1 LDKAAGK
8 GCNPGK
14 IFCDVASAVQTPCC
28 KILESVSDGVFTIDS
43 QKRILFFNRAAEG
56 ITGFRADEAIGQYCF
71 DIFRADICEK
81 NCALNQ
87 TLSEGTPQINLP
99 ARIIS
104 KNGESKSI
112 RLSTAILKNE
122 LDEIL
127 GAVETFRDV
136 TELESLRRRA
146 ERIFMPEDIVGV
158 HPRINEILS
167 FLPDIAQSDSSVVI
181 EGPTGSGKELI
192 ARAIHQLSHRKKGP
206 FVALNCAA
214 LPDSLL
220 EAELFGYSK
229 GAFTGATQS
238 RPGRFQAA
246 HRGTL
251 FLDEIGNISLK
262 FQADLL
268 RVLQDGRVTPLG
280 NNRSS
285 VVDVR
290 IVAASN
296 VELIKLTQEGKFRQD
311 LYYRLNVVKIVLP
324 SLLERKQDIPLLID
338 HFIRQFNLRKERN
351 IQGVSAD
358 VLAFLMDYPF
368 PGNVRELAN
377 IIEYA
382 FITCKGPTIEIVHLP
397 KELLQ
402 ARTFSQADLDAGE
415 LAEAEKIR
423 ALLLRHP
430 DNRPAVARALG
441 ISRTTLWRKIKRY
454 GLTAENET

>member
-1 LDKAAGK
+1 M
-8 GCNPGK
+8 
-14 IFCDVASAVQTPCC
+14 ASAVQSPCC

-43 QKRILFFNRAAEG
+43 RKRILFFNRAAED
-56 ITGFRADEAIGQYCF
+56 ITGFQAEEALGQYCF

-81 NCALNQ
+81 QCALNQ
-87 TLSEGTPQINLP
+87 TLSDGTPQVNLP

-158 HPRINEILS
+158 HPRIHEILS

-192 ARAIHQLSHRKKGP
+192 ARSIHQLSHRKNEP

-280 NNRSS
+280 NNRGS

-324 SLLERKQDIPLLID
+324 SLRGRKQDIPLLVD

-358 VLAFLMDYPF
+358 VLAFLLDYPF
-368 PGNVRELAN
+368 PGNIRELGN
-377 IIEYA
+377 IIEYS

-402 ARTFSQADLDAGE
+402 TRTFSQADLAAGE

-430 DNRPAVARALG
+430 NNRPAVARALG

-454 GLTAENET
+454 GLTEKNET